1 MNIWICLCESV
12 TSIPEDGSYL
22 GFVDSAVQGI
32 VLLIIQKAEV
42 QSAERSCKETDVKTS
57 TKQFIS
63 RADHSTYATTISKL
77 FTPYFAPPKTI

>member
-1 MNIWICLCESV
+1 MSIWICACESV
-12 TSIPEDGSYL
+12 TNSDVNHPFLRASYL

-42 QSAERSCKETDVKTS
+42 QSAERSCEETDINTS

-63 RADHSTYATTISKL
+63 RADHSICNSN
-77 FTPYFAPPKTI
+77 